1 MCAGWCWLES
11 DERRSSE
18 AGLALGLG
26 HLAQAMLFGV
36 EGNSAAIIGA
46 AALVVVV
53 VALAAG
59 AVPARRATTVNPIEE
74 LRIE

>member
-1 MCAGWCWLES
+1 MTIVGNTVGAL
-11 DERRSSE
+11 
-18 AGLALGLG
+18 LALGFG
-26 HLAQAMLFGV
+26 RLAQAMRFGV
-36 EGNSAAIIGA
+36 EGNGATIIGA

-59 AVPARRATTVNPIEE
+59 ALPARRATTVNPIEA

>member
-1 MCAGWCWLES
+1 MV
-11 DERRSSE
+11 RR
-18 AGLALGLG
+18 LQLCLRR
-26 HLAQAMLFGV
+26 LAQGLLFGV
-36 EGNSAAIIGA
+36 EGNDAGIIGA

-59 AVPARRATTVNPIEE
+59 ALPARRATTVNPIET